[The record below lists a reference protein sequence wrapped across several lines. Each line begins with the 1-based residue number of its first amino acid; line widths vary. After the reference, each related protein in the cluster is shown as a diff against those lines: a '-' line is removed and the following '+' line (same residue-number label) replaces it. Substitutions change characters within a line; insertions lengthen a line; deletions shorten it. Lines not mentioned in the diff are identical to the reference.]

1 MVFDIGVANLEESGS
16 MNSWWWLGGG
26 VLGLGLI
33 LIFKPVDDRVKV
45 VICDVGQG
53 EAVLVTSGGF
63 QLLID
68 TGPPTNGVL
77 RCLGNNL
84 AWTDKLI
91 EAVVI
96 SHADADHSGGL
107 AGIMDHYRI
116 GNLYSATRLEGVNEQ
131 ISYTYNLRQN
141 DHIRYEKIDY
151 EILSPAILEGNTN
164 IDSVVGM
171 ISYEDKKML
180 VMGDVPAEIEQRLV
194 WRDILNRDK
203 GTLLVVSHHG
213 SGEATSEELL
223 ETIRPEEAIISVGKN
238 NKFGHPAKVVLERLE
253 SRGIRVR
260 RTDQEGDI
268 IYRW

>member
-1 MVFDIGVANLEESGS
+1 
-16 MNSWWWLGGG
+16 MNKWWWLGVGI
-26 VLGLGLI
+26 LALGLI
-33 LIFKPVDDRVKV
+33 LMFNRVDKRVR
-45 VICDVGQG
+45 VIICNVGQG

-77 RCLGNNL
+77 RCLGNNM

-91 EAVVI
+91 EVVVI

-131 ISYTYNLRQN
+131 INYTDNLRQN

-151 EILSPAILEGNTN
+151 EILSPVILEGNTN

-171 ISYEDKKML
+171 VSYEDKKML

-194 WRDILNRDK
+194 WREVLNRNK
-203 GTLLVVSHHG
+203 VSLLVVSHHG

-223 ETIRPEEAIISVGKN
+223 TAVSPEEAIISVGKN
-238 NKFGHPAKVVLERLE
+238 NKFGHPAGVVMERLE
-253 SRGIRVR
+253 RRGIRVR
-260 RTDQEGDI
+260 RTDREGDI